1 MVALWLCIYP
11 SVGWLIIYYGI
22 ELLVRSS
29 DLTLWVIFSIFRADI
44 VFYEFKVLL
53 KFGGIP
59 ILSYWA

>member
-1 MVALWLCIYP
+1 MLVVLWLCIYP

-29 DLTLWVIFSIFRADI
+29 DLTFEVIFSILRADI

-53 KFGGIP
+53 KFCGIP
-59 ILSYWA
+59 NLSY